1 MGSPH
6 GHVHETALDI
16 VPGTDMRAPG
26 GAVTTGLC
34 GHWDHDGP
42 CRWPHHNDLDAGVAP
57 SLLRTV
63 FVCDDADETEVR
75 TRIDAALLL
84 SDAWSVHAS
93 GPGAL
98 TAAERALVA
107 RLAAGAR

>member
-1 MGSPH
+1 M
-6 GHVHETALDI
+6 
-16 VPGTDMRAPG
+16 
-26 GAVTTGLC
+26 TTGLC